1 MKSKLKNFSLLT
13 ISTLIMAVGI
23 YFFKFANNFTF
34 GGITGIAVLVA
45 KFLPISASDFS
56 FVVNILLLIIGWIVL
71 GKSFAEKTA
80 YSTIL
85 LSVSLSL
92 LERIYPMS
100 HPLTNEPLLEL
111 IFAIL
116 LPALGSAIL
125 FNIGASSGGTD
136 VIAMILKKYT
146 SVDIGKGLMI
156 SDLIFT
162 LAGFLVFNV
171 KTGLYSL
178 FGLIMRSALI
188 DNFIE
193 SFNRSKYFH
202 VVTSNATCI
211 CDFIQNDLQRGATIV
226 NATGAFTGDDKY
238 IILTVL
244 SPSQAVKLR
253 NFIKEHDPKA
263 FLLVSNT
270 SEIIGKGFHSVQ
282 DRQPFL
288 CFLLVHNTLFLS
300 PRIISFI
307 GFILQNIFLKLSHTK
322 KRGGFNA

>member
-146 SVDIGKGLMI
+146 NVDIGKGLMI

-178 FGLIMRSALI
+178 LGLIMRSALI

-193 SFNRSKYFH
+193 SFNRSKYFY

-263 FLLVSNT
+263 FLLISNT
-270 SEIIGKGFHSVQ
+270 SEIIGKGFHSV
-282 DRQPFL
+282 
-288 CFLLVHNTLFLS
+288 
-300 PRIISFI
+300 
-307 GFILQNIFLKLSHTK
+307 
-322 KRGGFNA
+322 

>member
-1 MKSKLKNFSLLT
+1 MVGLRNHYKTNDIKEGSIMKSKLKNFSLLT

-34 GGITGIAVLVA
+34 GGITGIAVLVT

-270 SEIIGKGFHSVQ
+270 SEIIGKGFHSV
-282 DRQPFL
+282 
-288 CFLLVHNTLFLS
+288 
-300 PRIISFI
+300 
-307 GFILQNIFLKLSHTK
+307 
-322 KRGGFNA
+322 

>member
-45 KFLPISASDFS
+45 KFFPISASDFS

-85 LSVSLSL
+85 LSISLSL

-253 NFIKEHDPKA
+253 NFIKEQDPKA

-270 SEIIGKGFHSVQ
+270 SEIIGKGFHSV
-282 DRQPFL
+282 
-288 CFLLVHNTLFLS
+288 
-300 PRIISFI
+300 
-307 GFILQNIFLKLSHTK
+307 
-322 KRGGFNA
+322 

>member
-1 MKSKLKNFSLLT
+1 MNYEIIINETIVKEGSIMKSKLKNFSLLT

-146 SVDIGKGLMI
+146 SVDIGKGLLI

-253 NFIKEHDPKA
+253 NFIKEQDPKA

-270 SEIIGKGFHSVQ
+270 SEIIGKGFHSV
-282 DRQPFL
+282 
-288 CFLLVHNTLFLS
+288 
-300 PRIISFI
+300 
-307 GFILQNIFLKLSHTK
+307 
-322 KRGGFNA
+322 

>member
-1 MKSKLKNFSLLT
+1 MKLKLKNFSLLT

-23 YFFKFANNFTF
+23 YFFKFTNNFTF

-226 NATGAFTGDDKY
+226 NAIGAFTGDDKY

-263 FLLVSNT
+263 FLLISNT
-270 SEIIGKGFHSVQ
+270 SEIIGKGFHSV
-282 DRQPFL
+282 
-288 CFLLVHNTLFLS
+288 
-300 PRIISFI
+300 
-307 GFILQNIFLKLSHTK
+307 
-322 KRGGFNA
+322 

>member
-211 CDFIQNDLQRGATIV
+211 CDFIQNDLQRRATIV

-253 NFIKEHDPKA
+253 NFIKEQDPKA

-270 SEIIGKGFHSVQ
+270 SEIIGKGFHSV
-282 DRQPFL
+282 
-288 CFLLVHNTLFLS
+288 
-300 PRIISFI
+300 
-307 GFILQNIFLKLSHTK
+307 
-322 KRGGFNA
+322 

>member
-211 CDFIQNDLQRGATIV
+211 CDFIPNDLQRGATIV

-263 FLLVSNT
+263 FLLISNT
-270 SEIIGKGFHSVQ
+270 SEIIGKGFHSV
-282 DRQPFL
+282 
-288 CFLLVHNTLFLS
+288 
-300 PRIISFI
+300 
-307 GFILQNIFLKLSHTK
+307 
-322 KRGGFNA
+322 

>member
-1 MKSKLKNFSLLT
+1 MKSKLKNFSLFT

-23 YFFKFANNFTF
+23 YFFKFTNNFTF

-270 SEIIGKGFHSVQ
+270 SEIIGKGFHSV
-282 DRQPFL
+282 
-288 CFLLVHNTLFLS
+288 
-300 PRIISFI
+300 
-307 GFILQNIFLKLSHTK
+307 
-322 KRGGFNA
+322 

>member
-1 MKSKLKNFSLLT
+1 MKSNLRNFFLLT
-13 ISTLIMAVGI
+13 VSTLIMAIGI

-34 GGITGIAVLVA
+34 GGITGMAVLVA
-45 KFLPISASDFS
+45 KFIPISASDFS
-56 FVVNILLLIIGWIVL
+56 FIANILLLIIGWIIL
-71 GKSFAEKTA
+71 GKSFAAKTA

-85 LSVSLSL
+85 LSVTLSV

-111 IFAIL
+111 VFAIL

-156 SDLIFT
+156 SDIIFT
-162 LAGFLVFNV
+162 LSGFLIFDV

-178 FGLIMRSALI
+178 LGLILRSALI

-193 SFNRSKYFH
+193 SLNRSKYFH
-202 VVTSNATCI
+202 IVCSDPKPI
-211 CDFIQNDLQRGATIV
+211 CLFIERELIRDATIV
-226 NATGAFTGDDKY
+226 EAKGAFTGNNKF

-244 SPSQAVKLR
+244 SPGQAIKLR
-253 NFIKEHDPKA
+253 SFIKENAPGA
-263 FLLVSNT
+263 FLLISNT
-270 SEIIGKGFHSVQ
+270 SEILGKGFHSV
-282 DRQPFL
+282 
-288 CFLLVHNTLFLS
+288 
-300 PRIISFI
+300 
-307 GFILQNIFLKLSHTK
+307 
-322 KRGGFNA
+322 

>member
-13 ISTLIMAVGI
+13 ISTLIMTVGI
-23 YFFKFANNFTF
+23 YFFKFTNNFTF

-45 KFLPISASDFS
+45 KFLPVSSSDFS

-146 SVDIGKGLMI
+146 NVDIGKGLMI

-178 FGLIMRSALI
+178 LGLIMRSALI

-270 SEIIGKGFHSVQ
+270 SEIIGKGFHSV
-282 DRQPFL
+282 
-288 CFLLVHNTLFLS
+288 
-300 PRIISFI
+300 
-307 GFILQNIFLKLSHTK
+307 
-322 KRGGFNA
+322 

>member
-1 MKSKLKNFSLLT
+1 MKLKLKNFSLLT

-23 YFFKFANNFTF
+23 YFFKFTNNFTF

-156 SDLIFT
+156 SNLIFT

-270 SEIIGKGFHSVQ
+270 SEIIGKGFHSV
-282 DRQPFL
+282 
-288 CFLLVHNTLFLS
+288 
-300 PRIISFI
+300 
-307 GFILQNIFLKLSHTK
+307 
-322 KRGGFNA
+322 

>member
-1 MKSKLKNFSLLT
+1 MNYEIIINETIVKEGSIMKSKLKNFSLLT

-34 GGITGIAVLVA
+34 GGITGIAVLVT

-146 SVDIGKGLMI
+146 NVDIGKGLMI

-178 FGLIMRSALI
+178 LGLIMRSALI

-253 NFIKEHDPKA
+253 NFIKEQDPKA

-270 SEIIGKGFHSVQ
+270 SEIIGKGFHSV
-282 DRQPFL
+282 
-288 CFLLVHNTLFLS
+288 
-300 PRIISFI
+300 
-307 GFILQNIFLKLSHTK
+307 
-322 KRGGFNA
+322 

>member
-1 MKSKLKNFSLLT
+1 MVGLRNHYKTNDIKEGSIMKSKLKNFSLLT

-45 KFLPISASDFS
+45 KFLPLSASDFS
-56 FVVNILLLIIGWIVL
+56 FVANILLLVIGWIIL
-71 GKSFAEKTA
+71 GQSFAAKTA

-85 LSVSLSL
+85 LSVSLSF
-92 LERIYPMS
+92 LERVYPMS

-146 SVDIGKGLMI
+146 SVDIGKGLMV

-178 FGLIMRSALI
+178 LGLIMRSALI

-202 VVTSNATCI
+202 AVTSNATCI
-211 CDFIQNDLQRGATIV
+211 CDFIQNDLGRGATIV

-263 FLLVSNT
+263 FLLISNT
-270 SEIIGKGFHSVQ
+270 SEIIGKGFHSV
-282 DRQPFL
+282 
-288 CFLLVHNTLFLS
+288 
-300 PRIISFI
+300 
-307 GFILQNIFLKLSHTK
+307 
-322 KRGGFNA
+322 

>member
-1 MKSKLKNFSLLT
+1 LNYEIIINETIVKEGSIMKSKLKNFSLLT

-263 FLLVSNT
+263 FLLISNT
-270 SEIIGKGFHSVQ
+270 SEIIGKGFHSV
-282 DRQPFL
+282 
-288 CFLLVHNTLFLS
+288 
-300 PRIISFI
+300 
-307 GFILQNIFLKLSHTK
+307 
-322 KRGGFNA
+322 

>member
-1 MKSKLKNFSLLT
+1 MKLKLKNFSLLT

-23 YFFKFANNFTF
+23 YFFKFTNNFTF

-263 FLLVSNT
+263 FLLLSNT
-270 SEIIGKGFHSVQ
+270 SEIIGKGFHSV
-282 DRQPFL
+282 
-288 CFLLVHNTLFLS
+288 
-300 PRIISFI
+300 
-307 GFILQNIFLKLSHTK
+307 
-322 KRGGFNA
+322 

>member
-1 MKSKLKNFSLLT
+1 MKLKLKNFSLLT

-23 YFFKFANNFTF
+23 YFFKFTNNFTF

-253 NFIKEHDPKA
+253 NFIKEQDPKA

-270 SEIIGKGFHSVQ
+270 SEIIGKGFHSV
-282 DRQPFL
+282 
-288 CFLLVHNTLFLS
+288 
-300 PRIISFI
+300 
-307 GFILQNIFLKLSHTK
+307 
-322 KRGGFNA
+322 

>member
-13 ISTLIMAVGI
+13 ISTLIMTVGI
-23 YFFKFANNFTF
+23 YFFKFTNNFTF

-85 LSVSLSL
+85 LSVSLPL

-156 SDLIFT
+156 SDFIFT

-270 SEIIGKGFHSVQ
+270 SEIIGKGFHSV
-282 DRQPFL
+282 
-288 CFLLVHNTLFLS
+288 
-300 PRIISFI
+300 
-307 GFILQNIFLKLSHTK
+307 
-322 KRGGFNA
+322 

>member
-13 ISTLIMAVGI
+13 ISTLIMAIGI

-85 LSVSLSL
+85 LSISLSL

-253 NFIKEHDPKA
+253 NFIKEQDPKA

-270 SEIIGKGFHSVQ
+270 SEIIGKGFHSV
-282 DRQPFL
+282 
-288 CFLLVHNTLFLS
+288 
-300 PRIISFI
+300 
-307 GFILQNIFLKLSHTK
+307 
-322 KRGGFNA
+322 

>member
-45 KFLPISASDFS
+45 KFLPVSSSDFS

-146 SVDIGKGLMI
+146 NVDIGKGLMI

-178 FGLIMRSALI
+178 LGLIMRSALI
-188 DNFIE
+188 DNCIE

-263 FLLVSNT
+263 FLLISNT
-270 SEIIGKGFHSVQ
+270 SEIIGKGFHSV
-282 DRQPFL
+282 
-288 CFLLVHNTLFLS
+288 
-300 PRIISFI
+300 
-307 GFILQNIFLKLSHTK
+307 
-322 KRGGFNA
+322 

>member
-13 ISTLIMAVGI
+13 ISTLIMDVGI

-71 GKSFAEKTA
+71 GKSFAAKTA

-92 LERIYPMS
+92 LELIYPMS

-270 SEIIGKGFHSVQ
+270 SEIIGKGFHSV
-282 DRQPFL
+282 
-288 CFLLVHNTLFLS
+288 
-300 PRIISFI
+300 
-307 GFILQNIFLKLSHTK
+307 
-322 KRGGFNA
+322 

>member
-226 NATGAFTGDDKY
+226 NTTGAFTGDDKY

-263 FLLVSNT
+263 FLLISNT
-270 SEIIGKGFHSVQ
+270 SEIIGKGFHSV
-282 DRQPFL
+282 
-288 CFLLVHNTLFLS
+288 
-300 PRIISFI
+300 
-307 GFILQNIFLKLSHTK
+307 
-322 KRGGFNA
+322 

>member
-1 MKSKLKNFSLLT
+1 MNYEIIINETIIKEGSIMKLKLKNFSLLT

-23 YFFKFANNFTF
+23 YFFKFTNNFTF

-56 FVVNILLLIIGWIVL
+56 FVVNILLLIIGWIVF

-253 NFIKEHDPKA
+253 NFIKEQDPKA

-270 SEIIGKGFHSVQ
+270 SEIIGKGFHSV
-282 DRQPFL
+282 
-288 CFLLVHNTLFLS
+288 
-300 PRIISFI
+300 
-307 GFILQNIFLKLSHTK
+307 
-322 KRGGFNA
+322 

>member
-23 YFFKFANNFTF
+23 YFFKFTNNFTF

-80 YSTIL
+80 YSPIL
-85 LSVSLSL
+85 LSISLSL

-270 SEIIGKGFHSVQ
+270 SEIIGKGFHSV
-282 DRQPFL
+282 
-288 CFLLVHNTLFLS
+288 
-300 PRIISFI
+300 
-307 GFILQNIFLKLSHTK
+307 
-322 KRGGFNA
+322 

>member
-202 VVTSNATCI
+202 VATSNATCI

-263 FLLVSNT
+263 FLLISNT
-270 SEIIGKGFHSVQ
+270 SEIIGKGFHSV
-282 DRQPFL
+282 
-288 CFLLVHNTLFLS
+288 
-300 PRIISFI
+300 
-307 GFILQNIFLKLSHTK
+307 
-322 KRGGFNA
+322 

>member
-85 LSVSLSL
+85 LSISLSL

-253 NFIKEHDPKA
+253 NFIKEQDPKA

-270 SEIIGKGFHSVQ
+270 SEIIGKGFHSVY
-282 DRQPFL
+282 DMLPSR
-288 CFLLVHNTLFLS
+288 
-300 PRIISFI
+300 
-307 GFILQNIFLKLSHTK
+307 
-322 KRGGFNA
+322 

>member
-253 NFIKEHDPKA
+253 NFIKEHDPKT

-270 SEIIGKGFHSVQ
+270 SEIIGKGFHSV
-282 DRQPFL
+282 
-288 CFLLVHNTLFLS
+288 
-300 PRIISFI
+300 
-307 GFILQNIFLKLSHTK
+307 
-322 KRGGFNA
+322 

>member
-1 MKSKLKNFSLLT
+1 MNYEIIINETIIKEGSIMKSKLKNFSLLT

-56 FVVNILLLIIGWIVL
+56 FVVNILLLIIRWIVL

-85 LSVSLSL
+85 LSISLSL

-253 NFIKEHDPKA
+253 NFIKEQDPKA

-270 SEIIGKGFHSVQ
+270 SEIIGKGFHSV
-282 DRQPFL
+282 
-288 CFLLVHNTLFLS
+288 
-300 PRIISFI
+300 
-307 GFILQNIFLKLSHTK
+307 
-322 KRGGFNA
+322 